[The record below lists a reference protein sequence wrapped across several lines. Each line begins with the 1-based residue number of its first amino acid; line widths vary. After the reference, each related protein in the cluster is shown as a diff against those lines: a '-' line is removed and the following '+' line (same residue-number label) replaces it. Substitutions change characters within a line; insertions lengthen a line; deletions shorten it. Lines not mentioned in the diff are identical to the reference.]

1 MLTHPCLASVMT
13 VWQKYLFT
21 RIVSPV
27 GEVEVT
33 ETALSQGRNSGI
45 LNVVLTTVKNGSI
58 SAGPISARHLSLCKF
73 FAYAKKQ
80 IRQAK

>member
-1 MLTHPCLASVMT
+1 MSL
-13 VWQKYLFT
+13 
-21 RIVSPV
+21 V

-33 ETALSQGRNSGI
+33 ETALCQERNSGI

-58 SAGPISARHLSLCKF
+58 SAEPISAMHLSLYKF